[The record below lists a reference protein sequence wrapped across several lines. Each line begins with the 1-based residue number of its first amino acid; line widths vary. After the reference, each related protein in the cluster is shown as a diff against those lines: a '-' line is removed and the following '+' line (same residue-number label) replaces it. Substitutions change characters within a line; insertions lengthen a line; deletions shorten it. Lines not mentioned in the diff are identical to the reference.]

1 MSEPIMSPDGNFM
14 WTGSEWIPAPPTNQT
29 SQSMNMQDSA
39 VAGDF
44 NASSPNSGQ
53 SMNMQDSVVAG
64 DVNIVQNIGVD
75 GNSVVSM
82 MIAELEK
89 LDHNKS
95 GIHIPQGGLSTSV
108 ILAGIDEIKQNLG
121 NLNRFSTEHLLEL
134 CTALLSIG
142 HPDLMIIAGKI
153 ILDRART
160 EGNRKQ
166 EAKAHLFIA
175 DGHEMNIEINE
186 AVFHAQESLKIAK
199 EIGDISIET
208 EALFTTCNLLE
219 SSCKSSDN
227 FIPRI
232 EELLGD
238 ASSLGHSH
246 LAYLLSAKSIV
257 VKYNNQLFAEELQK
271 EAYSYAK
278 LDGDLKLQ
286 VTTGLMMVGND
297 VHKID
302 KSELMEI
309 HRQCSLNNLPFF
321 NLMLG
326 FAIRMAGD
334 EQSGEQ
340 TIEAIQRLSTEGE
353 TICVP
358 LFIHMGDLYTK
369 MTNFY
374 DAFGS
379 DDVIGELGKIFE
391 EPKFTSAIRKAV
403 DNEYF
408 ELVDELLFIFAITRI
423 SGYTNETIQSL
434 AKANREVMGSDIQLY
449 LQIISSIERTYS
461 LAETHQLCRDL
472 NTDSV
477 DIAENKSTLRTFLSM
492 SPLSTGAP
500 PNYSAAMPMNPPS
513 GIPMSSPP
521 GYPPMPMSPPPG
533 YPPMPMSPPP
543 GAPMPMPKS
552 PPPGAPI
559 PMPQVPGLTPKPP
572 INFLEKMMVIK
583 QNAENDNW
591 SAVISDAN
599 VILANRNQLEQD
611 TEDKWM
617 IAESLTY
624 RGLAY
629 YHIGNFNAAI
639 ADLEEAVN
647 RKKFAGD
654 FDNAHFENLISIAKQ
669 SGNGAGNEHVAKEKS
684 GFGGGFT
691 ILLIC
696 LVIGRIVLYSLK

>member
-1 MSEPIMSPDGNFM
+1 MSGTISPDGN
-14 WTGSEWIPAPPTNQT
+14 WLWNGSEWIPAPPTTQT

-75 GNSVVSM
+75 GSSVVSM

-121 NLNRFSTEHLLEL
+121 DLNRFSTEHLLEL

-142 HPDLMIIAGKI
+142 HSDLMVTAGKI

-160 EGNRKQ
+160 EGNRKP

-175 DGHEMNIEINE
+175 DGHEMNIENNE

-208 EALFTTCNLLE
+208 EALFTTCNLLD
-219 SSCKSSDN
+219 SSCKSGNDLV
-227 FIPRI
+227 PRI

-238 ASSLGHSH
+238 ASSLEHSH

-257 VKYNNQLFAEELQK
+257 VKYNNPLYAEQLQK

-286 VTTGLMMVGND
+286 VTTGLMMMDND
-297 VHKID
+297 VHKIE
-302 KSELMEI
+302 KSELMEL

-321 NLMLG
+321 NLLLG
-326 FAIRMAGD
+326 FAIHMSGD
-334 EQSGEQ
+334 DQSVEQ
-340 TIEAIQRLSTEGE
+340 TMSQFMRLATEGE
-353 TICVP
+353 KICVP
-358 LFIHMGDLYTK
+358 LLIHMGDLYTK
-369 MTNFY
+369 MTNFG
-374 DAFGS
+374 DAFES

-403 DNEYF
+403 DNECF
-408 ELVDELLFIFAITRI
+408 ELVDGLLFIFAITRI
-423 SGYTNETIQSL
+423 SGYTNETIQYL
-434 AKANREVMGSDIQLY
+434 VNANREVLDPEKQLY

-472 NTDSV
+472 NTDSA
-477 DIAENKSTLRTFLSM
+477 DIADNKSTLRNFLSM
-492 SPLSTGAP
+492 SPLSTGTP
-500 PNYSAAMPMNPPS
+500 PNNLS
-513 GIPMSSPP
+513 
-521 GYPPMPMSPPPG
+521 PMPMSPPPS
-533 YPPMPMSPPP
+533 MPMSPPP
-543 GAPMPMPKS
+543 GMPMFPPPSMPMPS
-552 PPPGAPI
+552 PPGFIASPI
-559 PMPQVPGLTPKPP
+559 PKPKVNYTEM
-572 INFLEKMMVIK
+572 IILLNKYT
-583 QNAENDNW
+583 ENENW
-591 SAVISDAN
+591 SAVIENAN
-599 VILANRNQLEQD
+599 LILVNRNQLEQD
-611 TEDKWM
+611 PDNKWM
-617 IAESLTY
+617 ITVALQS
-624 RGLAY
+624 RGIAY
-629 YHIGNFNAAI
+629 FHIRNYQAAI
-639 ADLEEAVN
+639 PNLEEAISRN
-647 RKKFAGD
+647 KFEGD
-654 FDNAHFENLISIAKQ
+654 FDNEDLENLISIAKK
-669 SGNGAGNEHVAKEKS
+669 SGNGAGNEHDAKVKP
-684 GFGGGFT
+684 GKFGLMFS
-691 ILLIC
+691 LMIC
-696 LVIGRIVLYSLK
+696 LFIVKIAIL